1 MLHEYRILVCEPRD
15 EPKRYSAPHRA
26 ITSVSQSDVY
36 GASRRAFTS
45 EEVLGNKFP
54 VPGGGCL
61 RNEAVANT
69 ASIYSAFLLQV
80 GTASLCYIRR
90 DPERPAD

>member
-1 MLHEYRILVCEPRD
+1 M
-15 EPKRYSAPHRA
+15 
-26 ITSVSQSDVY
+26 Y
-36 GASRRAFTS
+36 GASRRAFAS
-45 EEVLGNKFP
+45 EEAMGNKFP

-80 GTASLCYIRR
+80 SRYDQDEA
-90 DPERPAD
+90 